1 MSDVVV
7 DIDVMTDD
15 AETVWQAA
23 SDQVL
28 AMKKAL
34 PSIAAPDFSIAFD
47 YAAMS
52 VAYYEATVALGE
64 YLDGG
69 SLEFLTFEK
78 RLLEAAII
86 YGESH
91 GMTAAE
97 ISKLE
102 AEIDV

>member
-1 MSDVVV
+1 
-7 DIDVMTDD
+7 VMTDD
-15 AETVWQAA
+15 AENVWEDA
-23 SDQVL
+23 SEKVL

-34 PSIAAPDFSIAFD
+34 PSIVTHDFSIAFD
-47 YAAMS
+47 CGALS
-52 VAYYEATVALGE
+52 VAYREATAMLGD

-69 SLEFLTFEK
+69 SVEFLTFEK

-91 GMTAAE
+91 GMTAKE
-97 ISKLE
+97 IAKLE